1 MMKLKSHQSAF
12 YYQTSLPHYRS
23 IQFLHSALIR
33 YKQWLSIKKLY
44 PAEFFPPTYDIDVI
58 WHAHQTNT
66 EEYRSDTKALLG
78 KLLMHD
84 DSVNE
89 RFIGSKLE
97 MGQVRTKP
105 KDDLISYNM
114 ILIKAFIE
122 KRWEYYYGT
131 AALDKT
137 FSGKK
142 RGNSWNPNS
151 NIPLD
156 SFTKFWRAGGMF
168 RGDHPNTSIAAYD
181 TVECVVET
189 DKWYQIMKT
198 KHQQVYFDLKGSKF
212 EETDEKTDY
221 FGQIFR
227 IGIDKSNFEIRVVHS
242 LFLKDTYTVIQVFQ
256 NKGTVSINILY

>member
-1 MMKLKSHQSAF
+1 MIVSENKGQCNRTMESNLSERTIWFSRRKAKTRHSRYKNNILWYSGSNETTKEYFWNCPKYQYLKCPGLECPGLEWAIILLTSEIMKSAF

-97 MGQVRTKP
+97 MGQVRIKSCP
-105 KDDLISYNM
+105 DISAI
-114 ILIKAFIE
+114 ILI
-122 KRWEYYYGT
+122 
-131 AALDKT
+131 
-137 FSGKK
+137 
-142 RGNSWNPNS
+142 
-151 NIPLD
+151 
-156 SFTKFWRAGGMF
+156 
-168 RGDHPNTSIAAYD
+168 
-181 TVECVVET
+181 
-189 DKWYQIMKT
+189 
-198 KHQQVYFDLKGSKF
+198 
-212 EETDEKTDY
+212 
-221 FGQIFR
+221 
-227 IGIDKSNFEIRVVHS
+227 
-242 LFLKDTYTVIQVFQ
+242 
-256 NKGTVSINILY
+256 

>member
-1 MMKLKSHQSAF
+1 MKSNKSVF

-97 MGQVRTKP
+97 MGQVRI
-105 KDDLISYNM
+105 KDRQQ
-114 ILIKAFIE
+114 ILQPWCLVDFS
-122 KRWEYYYGT
+122 
-131 AALDKT
+131 KT
-137 FSGKK
+137 G
-142 RGNSWNPNS
+142 
-151 NIPLD
+151 L
-156 SFTKFWRAGGMF
+156 
-168 RGDHPNTSIAAYD
+168 
-181 TVECVVET
+181 
-189 DKWYQIMKT
+189 
-198 KHQQVYFDLKGSKF
+198 L
-212 EETDEKTDY
+212 
-221 FGQIFR
+221 
-227 IGIDKSNFEIRVVHS
+227 GI
-242 LFLKDTYTVIQVFQ
+242 
-256 NKGTVSINILY
+256 

>member
-1 MMKLKSHQSAF
+1 MKCPGLECPGLEWAIILLTSEIMKSAF

-97 MGQVRTKP
+97 MGQVRIKSCP
-105 KDDLISYNM
+105 DISAI
-114 ILIKAFIE
+114 ILI
-122 KRWEYYYGT
+122 
-131 AALDKT
+131 
-137 FSGKK
+137 
-142 RGNSWNPNS
+142 
-151 NIPLD
+151 
-156 SFTKFWRAGGMF
+156 
-168 RGDHPNTSIAAYD
+168 
-181 TVECVVET
+181 
-189 DKWYQIMKT
+189 
-198 KHQQVYFDLKGSKF
+198 
-212 EETDEKTDY
+212 
-221 FGQIFR
+221 
-227 IGIDKSNFEIRVVHS
+227 
-242 LFLKDTYTVIQVFQ
+242 
-256 NKGTVSINILY
+256 